1 MGRHPLPPPSPLDDS
16 NSPHTASTPSLCH
29 APSAFARV
37 VPSAP
42 ANFFATSGENNLHM
56 YDQFVEKIPQI
67 ALQGYPAHQP
77 MFVIPGGGM
86 VPTTMAGPG
95 AGHPAHLIGEALVFL
110 VLSRLSNWL
119 RASFYCQIRIQ
130 SFAEFYEVSFSPPW
144 ELMDLRNDHQSYSAL
159 LPYIHIFPSFSSAS
173 YMININIKQV
183 SSMHAFSSVLLPFST
198 YFFFSFLQASSP
210 PSIMQV
216 CAISSFHLP
225 HPPFFILSKV

>member
-1 MGRHPLPPPSPLDDS
+1 
-16 NSPHTASTPSLCH
+16 
-29 APSAFARV
+29 
-37 VPSAP
+37 
-42 ANFFATSGENNLHM
+42 M

-216 CAISSFHLP
+216 CAISLFHLAHAP
-225 HPPFFILSKV
+225 LFYPFLRCRPGLTELLTYFLSRSWGSTCHLDGRLHDQPSVPTHPAPR